1 MHLGELPSAEMV
13 YYVALIAILNLA
25 LGYALAVYLHPSLA
39 RGRSKDFASEP
50 AYDTGGRYGTADSH
64 DGGA

>member
-1 MHLGELPSAEMV
+1 MV
-13 YYVALIAILNLA
+13 LYVAIISILNLA
-25 LGYALAVYLHPSLA
+25 LGYALAVFLHPSLA

-50 AYDTGGRYGTADSH
+50 AYDITGRYGSGDSY